1 MAKIR
6 VGRVAEEIK
15 KELSQMIQSELKDP
29 RIGFVTVTDVE
40 VTGDLSQA
48 NVYLS
53 IFGDDEQKQKSLTGI
68 SKATG
73 FLRSEIGKRIRL
85 RHAPELL
92 FHLDQSI
99 EYGSKIETLLGQIKS
114 EEPVKSE
121 ESGKTNQENKGDGDA
136 DV

>member
-15 KELSQMIQSELKDP
+15 KELSQLIQSELKDP

-40 VTGDLSQA
+40 VTGDLSEA

-53 IFGDDEQKQKSLTGI
+53 IFGDEDQKQQSLAGI
-68 SKATG
+68 TKATG

-85 RHAPELL
+85 RHTPALL
-92 FHLDQSI
+92 FHIDQSI
-99 EYGSKIETLLGQIKS
+99 EYGNKIDVLLGQIKK
-114 EEPVKSE
+114 EEPGDSK
-121 ESGKTNQENKGDGDA
+121 KGDGDA